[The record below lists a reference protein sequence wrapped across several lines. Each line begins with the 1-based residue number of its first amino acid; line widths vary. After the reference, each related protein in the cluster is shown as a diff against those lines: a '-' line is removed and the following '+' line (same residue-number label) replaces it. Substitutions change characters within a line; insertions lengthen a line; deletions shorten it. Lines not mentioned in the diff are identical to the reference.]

1 MYSNFRFDDQPQYAR
16 LRFARSVLI
25 KESTMRTEFC
35 KTFGIEQPVVLAPMA
50 GVVSDALVAAVSNAG
65 GLGVAPLWHVSA
77 SDLRHSVRNIKQ
89 LTDKPFGVNLN
100 MEFPSMEHLDACLEE
115 GVEVISLFWQAPGEF
130 LVHAQSGG
138 AKVIYSA
145 GDAADAKAAAD
156 LGADAICAQGWEAGG
171 HVRGTVG
178 SMALIP
184 AIVDAVGD
192 IPVVAAGGIADGRGL
207 AAALS
212 LGASAVWVGTRFL
225 AAAEANVHQDYLW
238 HLFAASENDTAH
250 FDNLF
255 DIGWP
260 EAPHRALKNSTTK
273 MWEDAGRPDLGN
285 RPGEG
290 DVVATSANGS
300 DVLRYQSKSPSADL
314 TGNIEAISMWAG
326 QGVSMVKK
334 IQSAG
339 DIVREIVDE
348 AKVTLNR
355 LQYR

>member
-1 MYSNFRFDDQPQYAR
+1 
-16 LRFARSVLI
+16 
-25 KESTMRTEFC
+25 
-35 KTFGIEQPVVLAPMA
+35 MA
-50 GVVSDALVAAVSNAG
+50 GVVSDDLVAAVSNAG
-65 GLGVAPLWHVSA
+65 GLGLAALWHVSV
-77 SDLRHSVRNIKQ
+77 DELRKSVRTIKQ

-115 GVEVISLFWQAPGEF
+115 SVDVISLFWKAPGGF
-130 LVHAQSGG
+130 LAHAQSGG

-145 GDAADAKAAAD
+145 GDAADAKVAAD

-192 IPVVAAGGIADGRGL
+192 VPVVAAGGIADGRGL

-225 AAAEANVHQDYLW
+225 AASEANVHPDYLTR
-238 HLFAASENDTAH
+238 LLASSENDTAH

-260 EAPHRALKNSTTK
+260 NAPHRALKNSTSQ
-273 MWEDAGRPDLGN
+273 MWEDAGKPDFGQ

-290 DVVATSANGS
+290 DVIASSATGG

-314 TGNIEAISMWAG
+314 TGNVEAVSMWAG
-326 QGVSMVKK
+326 QGVSMVKEV
-334 IQSAG
+334 QPAR
-339 DIVREIVDE
+339 DIVRDIVDE
-348 AKVTLNR
+348 AKVALER
-355 LQYR
+355 IRHR

>member
-1 MYSNFRFDDQPQYAR
+1 MS
-16 LRFARSVLI
+16 
-25 KESTMRTEFC
+25 TEFC
-35 KTFGIEQPVVLAPMA
+35 DTFGVEHPVVLAPMA

-65 GLGVAPLWHVSA
+65 GLGLAPLWHVSTD
-77 SDLRHSVRNIKQ
+77 DLRTSVRNIKQ

-100 MEFPSMEHLDACLEE
+100 MDFPSMEHLDACLEE
-115 GVEVISLFWQAPGEF
+115 GIEIISLFWQPPGEF
-130 LVHAQSGG
+130 LARAQSGG

-184 AIVDAVGD
+184 AVVDAVGD

-212 LGASAVWVGTRFL
+212 LGASAIWVGTRFL
-225 AAAEANVHQDYLW
+225 AASEANVHPEYLS
-238 HLFAASENDTAH
+238 HILAASENDTAH
-250 FDNLF
+250 FDDLF

-260 EAPHRALKNSTTK
+260 DAPHRTLKNSTTK
-273 MWEDAGRPDLGN
+273 MWEESGRLPLGQ

-290 DVVATSANGS
+290 DVVASTSSGG
-300 DVLRYQSKSPSADL
+300 DVLRYQSKSPSDDL

-326 QGVSMVKK
+326 QGVSMVKEV
-334 IQSAG
+334 QSAS
-339 DIVREIVDE
+339 DIVLELVNGAE
-348 AKVTLNR
+348 AAVKRILNR
-355 LQYR
+355 

>member
-1 MYSNFRFDDQPQYAR
+1 
-16 LRFARSVLI
+16 
-25 KESTMRTEFC
+25 
-35 KTFGIEQPVVLAPMA
+35 MA
-50 GVVSDALVAAVSNAG
+50 GVVSDDLVAAVSNAG
-65 GLGVAPLWHVSA
+65 GLGLAALWHVSV
-77 SDLRHSVRNIKQ
+77 DELRKSVRTIKQ
-89 LTDKPFGVNLN
+89 LTDKPFGVNLH
-100 MEFPSMEHLDACLEE
+100 MEFPSMEHLDACLE
-115 GVEVISLFWQAPGEF
+115 VCVDVISLFWKAPGEF
-130 LVHAQSGG
+130 LAHAQSGG

-145 GDAADAKAAAD
+145 GDAADAKVAAD

-192 IPVVAAGGIADGRGL
+192 VPVVAAGGIADGRGL

-225 AAAEANVHQDYLW
+225 AASEANVHPDYLTR
-238 HLFAASENDTAH
+238 LLASSENDTAH

-260 EAPHRALKNSTTK
+260 NAPHRALKNSTSQ
-273 MWEDAGRPDLGN
+273 MWEDAGKPDFGQ

-290 DVVATSANGS
+290 DVIASSATGG

-314 TGNIEAISMWAG
+314 TGNVEAVSMWAG
-326 QGVSMVKK
+326 QGVSMVKEV
-334 IQSAG
+334 QPAR
-339 DIVREIVDE
+339 DIVRDIVDE
-348 AKVTLNR
+348 AKVALER
-355 LQYR
+355 IRHR

>member
-1 MYSNFRFDDQPQYAR
+1 
-16 LRFARSVLI
+16 
-25 KESTMRTEFC
+25 MRTDFC
-35 KTFGIEQPVVLAPMA
+35 KSFGIEYPVVLAPMA
-50 GVVSDALVAAVSNAG
+50 GVVSDDLVAAVSNAG
-65 GLGVAPLWHVSA
+65 GLGLAALWHVSV
-77 SDLRHSVRNIKQ
+77 DELRKSVRTIKQ

-115 GVEVISLFWQAPGEF
+115 GVDGISLFWKAPGEF
-130 LVHAQSGG
+130 LAHAQSGG

-145 GDAADAKAAAD
+145 GDAADAKVAAD

-192 IPVVAAGGIADGRGL
+192 VPVVAAGGIADGRGL

-225 AAAEANVHQDYLW
+225 AASEANVHPDYLTR
-238 HLFAASENDTAH
+238 LLASSENDTAH

-260 EAPHRALKNSTTK
+260 NAPHRALKNSTSQ
-273 MWEDAGRPDLGN
+273 MWEDAGKPDFGQ

-290 DVVATSANGS
+290 DVIASSATGG

-314 TGNIEAISMWAG
+314 TGNVEAVSMWAG
-326 QGVSMVKK
+326 QGVSMVKEV
-334 IQSAG
+334 QPAR
-339 DIVREIVDE
+339 DIVRDIVDE
-348 AKVTLNR
+348 AKVALER
-355 LQYR
+355 IRHR